1 MKTNEGAMDLALLC
15 IRLALGA
22 VFIVHG
28 AEKLFPGLM
37 GGEGMAKFT
46 EEVAKMEIPAP
57 QAMAYLAAISE
68 FGGGILVLL
77 GLFAR
82 IGGLAIA
89 GVMIVAIVKV
99 HLKNGFL
106 LKNNGCEYQVAL
118 LSMALAVAIA
128 GEGRI
133 GLGALMGRKK
143 KAEG

>member
-1 MKTNEGAMDLALLC
+1 MKTNEGAMDLALLF

-22 VFIVHG
+22 IFIVHG
-28 AEKLFPGLM
+28 AQKLFPGLM
-37 GGEGMAKFT
+37 GGEGMSGFTKFVET
-46 EEVAKMEIPAP
+46 LQVPAP
-57 QAMAYLAAISE
+57 QVMAYLAAISE

-99 HLKNGFL
+99 HLKNGFFADN
-106 LKNNGCEYQVAL
+106 KGYEYQLAL

-128 GEGRI
+128 GAGRI
-133 GLGALMGRKK
+133 GLGTLVGRKK
-143 KAEG
+143 KVEG